1 MAIDHKDHLASVN
14 RRGDEEDE
22 DEDEDPT
29 KIKQRRVITK
39 KMLKGLVKDQHLY
52 NTPSLNDKLYLHYHG
67 FDKIEGLEEWTGLK
81 ALWLEGNGFS
91 QIEGLDTLVNLRC
104 IYLHSNCIKKI
115 GGLECCPLLATLQLS
130 NNFIGTIEGL
140 SHLQYLSTLQI
151 ANNHLATSG
160 DLAHLLEC
168 PQISVLDLQNN
179 RLKSEDVV
187 DVLEG
192 MAQLAVTQL
201 QGNPFV
207 PKVKNYRRKL
217 ISRCRSLSY
226 LDDRPVFEEERLT
239 TDAWSIGDLAAEREE
254 RVRQRE
260 EKDAAHRRNLR
271 YMKDLMG
278 HQPVVASDSDVRAE
292 EAADTA
298 AAGGGGGGAAQTSE
312 FAKRAAQDMLEEKMT

>member
-130 NNFIGTIEGL
+130 NG
-140 SHLQYLSTLQI
+140 I
-151 ANNHLATSG
+151 ALLLVVQPYRKRPSLTKLA
-160 DLAHLLEC
+160 
-168 PQISVLDLQNN
+168 
-179 RLKSEDVV
+179 
-187 DVLEG
+187 
-192 MAQLAVTQL
+192 
-201 QGNPFV
+201 
-207 PKVKNYRRKL
+207 
-217 ISRCRSLSY
+217 
-226 LDDRPVFEEERLT
+226 
-239 TDAWSIGDLAAEREE
+239 
-254 RVRQRE
+254 
-260 EKDAAHRRNLR
+260 
-271 YMKDLMG
+271 
-278 HQPVVASDSDVRAE
+278 
-292 EAADTA
+292 
-298 AAGGGGGGAAQTSE
+298 
-312 FAKRAAQDMLEEKMT
+312 